1 MSDTSM
7 KTASSLL
14 IPINSYRVGEA
25 FIHLPYHRAAKR
37 LESDQARIDGEIAK
51 LTGVVDQCER
61 DMKVLKVA
69 LYARFGNAI
78 NLDE

>member
-1 MSDTSM
+1 MDTSM
-7 KTASSLL
+7 KTASCRL
-14 IPINSYRVGEA
+14 ISINSYKVGEA
-25 FIHLPYHRAAKR
+25 FIHLPYHRAVKR
-37 LESDQARIDGEIAK
+37 LESDQAQVDGEIAK

-61 DMKVLKVA
+61 DMKALKVA

>member
-1 MSDTSM
+1 M
-7 KTASSLL
+7 KMASCCL
-14 IPINSYRVGEA
+14 ISTNSYKVGEA
-25 FIHLPYHRAAKR
+25 FIHLPYHRAVKR
-37 LESDQARIDGEIAK
+37 LESDQAQIDGEIAK

-61 DMKVLKVA
+61 DMKALKVA

>member
-1 MSDTSM
+1 
-7 KTASSLL
+7 
-14 IPINSYRVGEA
+14 
-25 FIHLPYHRAAKR
+25 
-37 LESDQARIDGEIAK
+37 LESDQAQIDGEIAK

-61 DMKVLKVA
+61 DMKALKVA